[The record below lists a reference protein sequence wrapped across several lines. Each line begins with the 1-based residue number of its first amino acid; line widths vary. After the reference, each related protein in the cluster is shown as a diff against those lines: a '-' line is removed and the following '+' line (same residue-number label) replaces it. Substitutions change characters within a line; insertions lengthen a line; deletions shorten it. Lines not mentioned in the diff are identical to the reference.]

1 MEGHAGAGQLS
12 AMTKQIG
19 LGQLRSNAC
28 DYFEKVVAGQ
38 TIEVIRRGR
47 LVARIVPID
56 GGPTE
61 PPILRSADAGMCRLD
76 GLRAH
81 AGRLF
86 DRVAAEKSI
95 EVVWRGLLVARIVSA
110 ADGLREAA
118 VPPSVDPRM
127 CELDDL
133 RTRAGCYSD
142 RVAVGE
148 TINVVRRGKLVAKIV
163 SATGESRQSA

>member
-1 MEGHAGAGQLS
+1 MEGHAGASRLKG
-12 AMTKQIG
+12 MTKQIG

-28 DYFEKVVAGQ
+28 DYLTKVAAGQ

-76 GLRAH
+76 DLRTR
-81 AGRLF
+81 AGRLL
-86 DRVAAEKSI
+86 DRVAVEKSI
-95 EVVWRGLLVARIVSA
+95 EVVWRGMLVGRIVSA
-110 ADGLREAA
+110 ADGSAEASFRP
-118 VPPSVDPRM
+118 VVDPRM
-127 CELDDL
+127 CELEDL
-133 RTRAGCYSD
+133 RRRAGCYFD

-148 TINVVRRGKLVAKIV
+148 TINVIRRGKLVAKIV
-163 SATGESRQSA
+163 SAEGESRESA